1 MIGRWQGVSEARD
14 LSRLKS
20 SETKDERKT
29 LMDSCRKVVG
39 SLDFKKKLTAVSP
52 REPFAVL

>member
-1 MIGRWQGVSEARD
+1 MSEARD
-14 LSRLKS
+14 LSRLKP

-39 SLDFKKKLTAVSP
+39 SPDFKKKLTAVSP
-52 REPFAVL
+52 RESVAVL

>member
-14 LSRLKS
+14 LSRLKP

-39 SLDFKKKLTAVSP
+39 SPDFKKKLTAVSP
-52 REPFAVL
+52 RESVAVL